1 MDKTVPPGAAILLDF
16 IRETEVGRSDRAS
29 YDVIYGHNQAKLPK
43 PRTAMTTAISSMR
56 RRNGPS
62 GSARA
67 RLAATSS
74 CGRRCRIYP
83 GNTLDQRHR
92 PLHARSAGPARPG
105 DGGEHEQA
113 PEEVA
118 IYCVK
123 NDNALFGSEA
133 EWLEERRGGETRLYE
148 AWIRKSKERIA
159 MFYCGTRREDDKH
172 RLV

>member
-43 PRTAMTTAISSMR
+43 PRTAMTMAISSMR
-56 RRNGPS
+56 RRLVQAVRLERGWRLPVHAEDAA
-62 GSARA
+62 GSIQA
-67 RLAATSS
+67 
-74 CGRRCRIYP
+74 
-83 GNTLDQRHR
+83 NTLDQRHR

-105 DGGEHEQA
+105 DGGEHEHA